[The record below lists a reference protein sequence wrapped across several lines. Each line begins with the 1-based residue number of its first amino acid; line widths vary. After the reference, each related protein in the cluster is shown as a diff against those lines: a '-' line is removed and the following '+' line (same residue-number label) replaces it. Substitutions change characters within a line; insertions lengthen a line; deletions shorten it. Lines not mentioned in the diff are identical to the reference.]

1 MALLV
6 LQKASL
12 DGLSEAGFAA
22 ATATTGDTFLEDGKQ
37 ETVLEV
43 NNGSGGSINV
53 TITAVQT
60 SAVVAG
66 VGPVT
71 IANKVVAVPDGARR
85 IIGPFPK
92 AYVNST
98 GHVTAICS
106 AVTTVTVRAVKIEK
120 IDG

>member
-1 MALLV
+1 MALILV
-6 LQKASL
+6 QSASL
-12 DGLSEAGFAA
+12 AGLAEDFDP

-37 ETVLEV
+37 ETFLEV
-43 NNGSGGSINV
+43 DNGSGGSVNV

-60 SAVVAG
+60 NAVVAG

-71 IANKVVAVPDGARR
+71 IANAVVAVPAGARR

-92 AYVNST
+92 AYVNSA
-98 GHVTAICS
+98 GLVTAICS
-106 AVTTVTVRAVKIEK
+106 SVTDVAVRAVKIGK